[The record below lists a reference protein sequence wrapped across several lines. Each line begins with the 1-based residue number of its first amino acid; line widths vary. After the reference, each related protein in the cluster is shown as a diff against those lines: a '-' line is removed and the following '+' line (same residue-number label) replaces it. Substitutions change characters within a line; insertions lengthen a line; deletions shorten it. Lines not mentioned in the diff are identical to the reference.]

1 MARNGFCSGRNEVA
15 RFQIWSGLEA
25 SFVSA
30 GPNWKRARFGLP
42 PPRSWPGS
50 NPHLR
55 PSGSNPDARRR
66 RAAGDARRRHGCRCE
81 QTVRKRTDIDGDRDR
96 FPSDVRTLRR
106 LLAGFA
112 SALGFLLASRE
123 RRGEGEEEEEE
134 RALAPLATAL
144 DVALALLRH
153 QMTLPRIGEDE
164 PPPSWDF
171 VLTVVYFG
179 KTGEMVC
186 S

>member
-106 LLAGFA
+106 LLA
-112 SALGFLLASRE
+112 
-123 RRGEGEEEEEE
+123 
-134 RALAPLATAL
+134 
-144 DVALALLRH
+144 V
-153 QMTLPRIGEDE
+153 PRIGEDE